1 MTITCSN
8 LSYVSGSLISE
19 EKGAKPV
26 PVDSKNNRLPGFNAS
41 KTRVIGHNFKYK
53 MKHPDYKKA
62 LLELTKQLIKSYK

>member
-26 PVDSKNNRLPGFNAS
+26 PDDSKNNRLPGFNAS
-41 KTRVIGHNFKYK
+41 KTRVPVDLGIKIISSLILIFFNFDVKG
-53 MKHPDYKKA
+53 PS
-62 LLELTKQLIKSYK
+62 LTIIE